1 MAKRASRKNLISL
14 AEKLDDWAILNSVKN
29 DSYVSRLSY
38 ALRNKENLN
47 FWANLSALES
57 LPFPTSNAG
66 KSQSKIS
73 QILILIRNVL
83 VFAPVALTWWAVSE
97 ATRGFSIY
105 LAQNGENV
113 VNFLDFWQNG
123 YGVLGSEWRIA
134 NVAKLDFI
142 IILIVIILT
151 LMSASYS
158 NRAATL
164 IESSR
169 DKIEIERA
177 TLALE
182 IDKELFD
189 YRKMTPAVFN
199 QTMANSV
206 SRLNEATKNLQESTK
221 LLQKQIKDAKK

>member
-29 DSYVSRLSY
+29 DSYLSRLSY

-83 VFAPVALTWWAVSE
+83 VFAPVALTWWAVAE

-123 YGVLGSEWRIA
+123 YGVLGSEWKIA

-142 IILIVIILT
+142 IIIFVIIH
-151 LMSASYS
+151 SY
-158 NRAATL
+158 
-164 IESSR
+164 IC
-169 DKIEIERA
+169 
-177 TLALE
+177 
-182 IDKELFD
+182 
-189 YRKMTPAVFN
+189 
-199 QTMANSV
+199 
-206 SRLNEATKNLQESTK
+206 
-221 LLQKQIKDAKK
+221 

>member
-1 MAKRASRKNLISL
+1 MLFRS
-14 AEKLDDWAILNSVKN
+14 DDWAILNSLQH

-38 ALRNKENLN
+38 ALRNNENLN

-57 LPFPTSNAG
+57 LPFPTSYAG

-83 VFAPVALTWWAVSE
+83 VFAPVALTWWAVAE

-105 LAQNGENV
+105 ISQNGENV

-151 LMSASYS
+151 LISASYS
-158 NRAATL
+158 NRATTL

-169 DKIEIERA
+169 GKIEIERA
-177 TLALE
+177 KLALE
-182 IDKELFD
+182 IDRELFD
-189 YRKMTPAVFN
+189 YRKMTPAVLN

-206 SRLNEATKNLQESTK
+206 SRLNEATKNLQESAK

>member
-57 LPFPTSNAG
+57 LPFPTSKAG

-83 VFAPVALTWWAVSE
+83 VFAPVALTWWAVAE

-105 LAQNGENV
+105 IAQNGENV

-151 LMSASYS
+151 LISASYS
-158 NRAATL
+158 NRSTTL

-177 TLALE
+177 ALALE
-182 IDKELFD
+182 IDRELFD

-206 SRLNEATKNLQESTK
+206 SRLNEATKNLQESAK

>member
-1 MAKRASRKNLISL
+1 MLFRS
-14 AEKLDDWAILNSVKN
+14 
-29 DSYVSRLSY
+29 
-38 ALRNKENLN
+38 
-47 FWANLSALES
+47 
-57 LPFPTSNAG
+57 
-66 KSQSKIS
+66 
-73 QILILIRNVL
+73 
-83 VFAPVALTWWAVSE
+83 
-97 ATRGFSIY
+97 
-105 LAQNGENV
+105 
-113 VNFLDFWQNG
+113 NFLDFWQNG

-151 LMSASYS
+151 LISASYS